1 MAQTA
6 NTVANGEFILSSKTW
21 KDNNA
26 DTASRKGQ
34 NGHDIK
40 DSLTKRAAKGLWG
53 RFHKSDN

>member
-6 NTVANGEFILSSKTW
+6 NIAAKGEFIPSSKTL

-40 DSLTKRAAKGLWG
+40 DSLAKRAAKGLWG